1 MPHLDTT
8 DTNDGRNQAF
18 KAELLYLLNLSF
30 LPGIAFLLL
39 LQLNARHKVTGTAL
53 TRCHLKQTLTASV
66 WAGILLIA
74 VTGLILIFGGF
85 AQAWTWVVLIIYFT
99 SIHAALILLGVV
111 GLTRAQAGKHFHYP
125 LIGPR
130 CTNNLTS

>member
-1 MPHLDTT
+1 MPHSDTT
-8 DTNDGRNQAF
+8 DPADDRNQAF

-39 LQLNARHKVTGTAL
+39 LQLNSRYGQIGTAL
-53 TRCHLKQTLTASV
+53 VRCHLKQTLVASI

-74 VTGLILIFGGF
+74 ITAMILALGGF
-85 AQAWTWVVLIIYFT
+85 AEPWTWVILIIYFT

-130 CTNNLTS
+130 CTNHLQS

>member
-1 MPHLDTT
+1 MPHSDTT
-8 DTNDGRNQAF
+8 DPADDRNQAF

-39 LQLNARHKVTGTAL
+39 LQLNSRYGQTGTAL
-53 TRCHLKQTLTASV
+53 VRCHLKQTLVASI
-66 WAGILLIA
+66 WAGILLIGFSST
-74 VTGLILIFGGF
+74 VILLGGLD
-85 AQAWTWVVLIIYFT
+85 QAWTWVIIIIYFT

-130 CTNNLTS
+130 CTNHLQS